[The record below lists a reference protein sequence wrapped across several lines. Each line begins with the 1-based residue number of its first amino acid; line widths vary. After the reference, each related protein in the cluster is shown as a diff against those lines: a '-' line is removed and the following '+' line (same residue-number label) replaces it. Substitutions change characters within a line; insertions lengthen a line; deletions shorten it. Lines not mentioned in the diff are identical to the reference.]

1 MKRDHNAIKAELA
14 TLTADGLIKPSEV
27 IEFAKN
33 PETALHGCFEW
44 DDTEAAHQYRLQQAR
59 QILRVYVEVVPA
71 ASAEPVRAFV
81 SLTSDRTKEG
91 GGYRVITDVMSDE
104 SLRRQMLNDAFRQF
118 RAMQAKYKH
127 LQQLAKVWDAVDEA
141 EASATDVANAA

>member
-71 ASAEPVRAFV
+71 ASSEPVRAFV

-104 SLRRQMLNDAFRQF
+104 TLRRQMLNDAFRQF

-141 EASATDVANAA
+141 EASATEVANAA